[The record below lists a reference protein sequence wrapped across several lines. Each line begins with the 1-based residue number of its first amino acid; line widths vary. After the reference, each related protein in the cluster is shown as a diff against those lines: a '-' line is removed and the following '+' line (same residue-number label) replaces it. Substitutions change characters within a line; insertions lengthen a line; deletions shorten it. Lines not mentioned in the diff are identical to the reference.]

1 MNRAGTIVA
10 LVISASLF
18 SGHTVGAKSSKSAPE
33 VQGPPGVT
41 YEDGDGRDCKHAVIV
56 KGANDHAIEAEA
68 EIKWLETRYPG

>member
-10 LVISASLF
+10 LIITVVLF
-18 SGHTVGAKSSKSAPE
+18 SGYTVGAKSSKSAPE
-33 VQGPPGVT
+33 VQGPPVVT
-41 YEDGDGRDCKHAVIV
+41 YQGGDGRDCKHAVIV